1 MGIEEIPI
9 GESLVKEVS
18 WGVLPAEGF
27 LLGKKL
33 VAWQM
38 LPIMDLLLM
47 APCLVLGLGLGL
59 VLGAQVVLYLQLYTF
74 SSRVCWLLLA
84 SRVVLMKE
92 FSFFERVSSSIAIY
106 FCF

>member
-47 APCLVLGLGLGL
+47 APCLVLGL